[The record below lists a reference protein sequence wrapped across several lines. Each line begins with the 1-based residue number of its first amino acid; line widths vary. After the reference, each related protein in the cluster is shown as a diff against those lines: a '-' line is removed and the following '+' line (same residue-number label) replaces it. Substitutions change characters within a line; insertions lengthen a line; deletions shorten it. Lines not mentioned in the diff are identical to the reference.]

1 MITRVGMAPR
11 LPGAT
16 AEQFQAHWRSAHAE
30 AAGGIPGLRGYVQN
44 HAVLVGGA
52 PLLPYPG
59 FDACSELSFD
69 DVAAMDA
76 GFASEHYRT
85 TVRDDEARFIVKERF
100 SWAVTRPEVVLDRGE
115 PADRVKVLTLWRA
128 HPARGVAALLASAQG
143 WAAAMAEDPR
153 VLRHERL
160 VVLPEAHEGR
170 DPAACDLI
178 DVLHVDGVDAA
189 AALLAGTAAAE
200 AAWRMGGAAFG
211 AAHLVA
217 RPRVVV

>member
-1 MITRVGMAPR
+1 MAPR

-16 AEQFQAHWRSAHAE
+16 PEEFARHWRTAHAE

-44 HAVLVGGA
+44 HAVLVRGA

-69 DVAAMDA
+69 DVPSMDA
-76 GFASEHYRT
+76 GFASEHYQT
-85 TVRDDEARFIVKERF
+85 TVRDDEGRFVDKSRF
-100 SWAVTRPEVVLDRGE
+100 SWALTRPEVVLDRGR
-115 PADRVKVLTLWRA
+115 PAEHVKILTFWRA
-128 HPARGVAALLASAQG
+128 HPARTEALPAAADG
-143 WAAAMAEDPR
+143 WAEAVAQDPA

-160 VVLPEAHEGR
+160 VVAVDEHAGR
-170 DPAACDLI
+170 DPAACELI

-189 AALLAGTAAAE
+189 LAFLAGAAAAL
-200 AAWRMGGAAFG
+200 AAWRMAGAAFG